1 MWQPGYEGTLGKNGY
16 GYMYSLIPLLRIW
29 NYHNIFNQLYFNI
42 IKSYKNIYILT
53 LTTRVTIVTAELQW
67 SLFANFKSHVVNRGK
82 QAVQTRKVNH
92 LISHWP
98 ETPSQMGQRDK
109 KWVVLK
115 HLYLCQDEE
124 ALDPTPWCNHR
135 AKECSALASLG
146 PELTI
151 KTPAWDTCLRLTG
164 LNHKWER
171 VDL

>member
-16 GYMYSLIPLLRIW
+16 GYMYSLIPLLRVW

-124 ALDPTPWCNHR
+124 ALDPTPWCNPWVELR
-135 AKECSALASLG
+135 NVLLWPLSDLTSG
-146 PELTI
+146 PQNICLT
-151 KTPAWDTCLRLTG
+151 LTG
-164 LNHKWER
+164 LKHKWER
-171 VDL
+171 KDL